1 MIFFDI
7 LVVLWRGIF
16 VMSLPGL
23 PGPNQLDVLLLL
35 MSFHKYMRSE
45 FICFISF
52 GESTLANDDE
62 DEAKTTN
69 WLE

>member
-1 MIFFDI
+1 MIAFDI

-23 PGPNQLDVLLLL
+23 PGPSQLDVLM

-52 GESTLANDDE
+52 GELTLAK
-62 DEAKTTN
+62 DEAIQTTN